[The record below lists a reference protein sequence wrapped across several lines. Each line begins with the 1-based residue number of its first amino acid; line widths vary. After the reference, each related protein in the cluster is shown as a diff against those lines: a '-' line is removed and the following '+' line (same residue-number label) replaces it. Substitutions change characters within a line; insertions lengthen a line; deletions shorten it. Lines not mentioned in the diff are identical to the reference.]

1 VEKVYGCSKDYAT
14 KRSFLDMFSE
24 EDIDYYALKLRTSTF
39 LGQAKHKTQDGGTLY
54 VNIRISPSEYNGQR
68 VLLVT
73 TSDITKRLETEQ
85 QLLQASKMA
94 TLGEMA
100 TGVAHELNQPLAVM
114 ESASSFLLRKLKK
127 EEKIEDEHLQLMAE
141 KITANV
147 DRATKIINH
156 LREFGRKTDV
166 SLEKV
171 QVNHLLTRAH
181 ELLSQQLKVRG
192 IEVVWQLAEGLP
204 LIMADSGRLEQVF
217 VNLLLNARDAIEDK
231 LATAVMKKGSEK
243 ITLTTTTDGNK
254 VTVEVSDTGM
264 GIPQDQLEKIFEPF
278 FTTKSVGKGTG
289 LGLSI
294 SYGIIKDCGG
304 NIRVKPGKG
313 ARFIIE
319 FPIPHVKQ
327 TQVSR

>member
-1 VEKVYGCSKDYAT
+1 
-14 KRSFLDMFSE
+14 
-24 EDIDYYALKLRTSTF
+24 
-39 LGQAKHKTQDGGTLY
+39 
-54 VNIRISPSEYNGQR
+54 
-68 VLLVT
+68 
-73 TSDITKRLETEQ
+73 
-85 QLLQASKMA
+85 
-94 TLGEMA
+94 
-100 TGVAHELNQPLAVM
+100 M
-114 ESASSFLLRKLKK
+114 ESASSFLMRKLKK
-127 EEKIEDEHLQLMAE
+127 KEKIEDEHLRIMSE
-141 KITANV
+141 KISNNV

-156 LREFGRKTDV
+156 LREFGRKDDV
-166 SLEKV
+166 GLKKI
-171 QVNHLLTRAH
+171 QVNDLLRRAN

-192 IEVVWQLAEGLP
+192 IEVIWQLAEELP

-217 VNLLLNARDAIEDK
+217 INLLLNARDAIEDK

-304 NIRVKPGKG
+304 NIQVKSKKG
-313 ARFIIE
+313 TGTHFIIE
-319 FPIPHVKQ
+319 FPIPNN
-327 TQVSR
+327 S